1 MIWFERVSLSLILM
15 VSVWICCITGYSQGR
30 EPDINYVPTP
40 EEAVIEMLKM
50 AQVTPNDIVYDLGC
64 GDGRIVITAAKVFG
78 ALGVGV
84 DIDPVRI
91 KESNENARKAG
102 VTNRVKFLEQDLFET
117 DISKATVVTL
127 YLYPDLNLR
136 LRPKLFRELKPGTRI
151 VSHEFDMDDWKPD
164 NTGTVRNVKLYYK
177 PNPTVKDTHY
187 YYWVLPAGVAGTWH
201 WTLTT
206 PTGRRDYALHLDQ
219 KFQEISGHV
228 NIKDQ
233 EIPIGNGRLIGDRL
247 SFTVRDKTDKQNPVM
262 RFNGRVSTD
271 TIQGKVEIQGGP
283 LQGSYPWTARR
294 TYLSLRQPTVL
305 GYSISAWKVKYNGS
319 AVRP

>member
-1 MIWFERVSLSLILM
+1 
-15 VSVWICCITGYSQGR
+15 
-30 EPDINYVPTP
+30 
-40 EEAVIEMLKM
+40 
-50 AQVTPNDIVYDLGC
+50 
-64 GDGRIVITAAKVFG
+64 
-78 ALGVGV
+78 
-84 DIDPVRI
+84 
-91 KESNENARKAG
+91 
-102 VTNRVKFLEQDLFET
+102 
-117 DISKATVVTL
+117 
-127 YLYPDLNLR
+127 
-136 LRPKLFRELKPGTRI
+136 
-151 VSHEFDMDDWKPD
+151 
-164 NTGTVRNVKLYYK
+164 
-177 PNPTVKDTHY
+177 
-187 YYWVLPAGVAGTWH
+187 
-201 WTLTT
+201 
-206 PTGRRDYALHLDQ
+206 LHLDQ